1 MKGCADMKK
10 IQNIELALL
19 TGMLITIILSGFCSF
34 NENYNEITNNVFR
47 LHILANSD
55 SDEDQALKLKVRD
68 AILKETSYLFDGSMS
83 KEETINTVEQ
93 HMNEIN
99 QIAEKTI
106 AENGYSYSVKCEI
119 TEMYFDKKIY
129 KDITM
134 PKGNYSA
141 LRITIGKAEGHN
153 WWCVMFPPL
162 CLPAVTNTE
171 EILEEY
177 GDILTK
183 EEVDMLQN
191 PENYEV
197 RFYFVDLVSKLT
209 DGKEKDTENAEIAVQ
224 EK

>member
-34 NENYNEITNNVFR
+34 DENYNEITDNVFR

-55 SDEDQALKLKVRD
+55 SNEDQELKLKVRD
-68 AILKETSYLFDGSMS
+68 AVLKNTSYLFDESMS

-93 HMNEIN
+93 HMNELN
-99 QIAEKTI
+99 QIAKKTI

-129 KDITM
+129 EDITM
-134 PKGNYSA
+134 PQGNYSA
-141 LRITIGKAEGHN
+141 LRITIGEAKGHN

-209 DGKEKDTENAEIAVQ
+209 DDNGKNTENAEIAVQ
-224 EK
+224 KK